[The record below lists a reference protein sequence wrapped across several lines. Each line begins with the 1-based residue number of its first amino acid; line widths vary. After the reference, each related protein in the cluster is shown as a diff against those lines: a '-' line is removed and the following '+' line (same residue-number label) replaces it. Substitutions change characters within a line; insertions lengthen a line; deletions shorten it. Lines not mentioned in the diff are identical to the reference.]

1 MASNLGRFTNTV
13 TAYNSSDDAWV
24 AGYGFSLNGFSF
36 VAYEN
41 IASGA
46 SGTVVIPVTQEVDVT
61 LPISVSAAFGTP
73 IYASGTS
80 SQTLSVSGTSVS
92 VYLGRS
98 LTSVTSVAAAQ
109 TISVGLYEAKPSFT
123 V

>member
-1 MASNLGRFTNTV
+1 MASTLGRFTNTV
-13 TAYNSSDDAWV
+13 TAYNSSADAWV
-24 AGYGFSLNGFSF
+24 AGEVYSLNGFSF
-36 VAYEN
+36 VAYED
-41 IASGA
+41 IAAGA

-80 SQTLSVSGTSVS
+80 SQTISVSGNSTS

-98 LTSVTSVAAAQ
+98 LSSVTSIAAAQ
-109 TISVGLYEAKPSFT
+109 TISVGLYESKPSF
-123 V
+123 VA

>member
-1 MASNLGRFTNTV
+1 MATTLGRFTNTV
-13 TAYNSSDDAWV
+13 TAYNSSDDDWV
-24 AGYGFSLNGFSF
+24 GGKVYSLNGFSF

-41 IASGA
+41 IAAGA
-46 SGTVVIPVTQEVDVT
+46 SGTVVIPVTQEVGVT

-80 SQTLSVSGTSVS
+80 SQTISVSGVSTS

-109 TISVGLYEAKPSFT
+109 TTTVGLYEAKPSF
-123 V
+123 VE

>member
-13 TAYNSSDDAWV
+13 TAYNSSADAWV
-24 AGYGFSLNGFSF
+24 GGKVYSLNGFSF

-41 IASGA
+41 IAAGA
-46 SGTVVIPVTQEVDVT
+46 SGTVVIPVTQEVEVT

-80 SQTLSVSGTSVS
+80 SQTLSVSGTSTS

-109 TISVGLYEAKPSFT
+109 PITVGLYEAKPSF
-123 V
+123 VE